1 MFCVLNEK
9 CNPKDNK
16 ASHASA
22 AEEEGIAGGLLG
34 FCLLSLPASMIGLTA
49 RSKWK
54 KLGKSQNFYP
64 PQAEDPGPGVIN
76 S

>member
-16 ASHASA
+16 ASNASA
-22 AEEEGIAGGLLG
+22 AEEEVVAGGLLG
-34 FCLLSLPASMIGLTA
+34 FCLLSLPTSMIGLTA

-54 KLGKSQNFYP
+54 ELGKSKNFYP
-64 PQAEDPGPGVIN
+64 PQAEDPDSGAIN

>member
-16 ASHASA
+16 ASNASA
-22 AEEEGIAGGLLG
+22 AEEEVVAGGLLG
-34 FCLLSLPASMIGLTA
+34 FCLLSLPTSMIGLTA

-54 KLGKSQNFYP
+54 KLGKSKNFYP
-64 PQAEDPGPGVIN
+64 PQAEDPGPGAIN